1 MKSSK
6 LKRESQGERTC
17 LMVLGMHRSGTSAL
31 AGVLQLLGVAPP
43 KNLIPADESNR
54 TGYWEPLHL
63 ALLNE
68 QLLLELGSRWDD
80 WRPVRVEELS
90 ASRLRFY
97 HDEIARLLD
106 GEYGGMPTIVLKEP
120 RISRIVPIYQQ
131 LLTSLRYKTDYVT
144 ITRNPLSVAKSL
156 AKRDG
161 MDLGFASLVWLN
173 YVLASERSTRNSPRV
188 FLSYESMVRDF
199 GPALEKI
206 SERFSIEWPR
216 KISSVEKEIAAYLS
230 TDHQHHLA
238 SVDLLMANDGVPDL
252 VKRAYVAMLDL
263 EEDASSPAATAELDA
278 IYDEF
283 EDSWLPAGQVMF
295 AELLARE
302 TKARLAPTTDY
313 AATELRLVGNVRA
326 LMSQVDQLS
335 AERDALKSK
344 IVAMVEDQNPME
356 GQAVEGEIRAERL
369 KSSELATEL
378 ATRIGEIASLNAEL
392 STRSAQLADSRQEIA
407 RYVSQ
412 MSALQ
417 ADLRSLTEQYDS
429 RGLDVSTLR
438 DQAEQLRLEIAAK
451 SSELATRID
460 EIASLNA
467 ELSTRSAQLTDARQ
481 EIAKHVSQMSALQAD
496 LGSLTEQYDK
506 QGLDVSALRGQ
517 LAAVTESLQAAAR
530 ELTLIH
536 ESKSWKVAKALSKL
550 ALPIR
555 KIGADTRGTDK

>member
-1 MKSSK
+1 MVIDATTKGDPK
-6 LKRESQGERTC
+6 AKQEGRGERTC

-31 AGVLQLLGVAPP
+31 AGVFQLLGVAPP
-43 KNLIPADESNR
+43 KNLVPADESNR

-97 HDEIARLLD
+97 RDEIARLVD
-106 GEYGGMPTIVLKEP
+106 GEYGGMPMIMLKEP
-120 RISRIVPIYQQ
+120 RISRIVPVYQQ
-131 LLTSLRYKTDYVT
+131 LLTSLRYKTDYIT

-161 MDLGFASLVWLN
+161 MDSGFASLVWLN

-238 SVDLLMANDGVPDL
+238 SVDLLMASDGVPDL
-252 VKRAYVAMLDL
+252 VKRAYIVMLDL
-263 EEDASSPAATAELDA
+263 EEDASSPEAIAELDA

-283 EDSWLPAGQVMF
+283 EDRWLPAGQVMF

-302 TKARLAPTTDY
+302 AKARLAPSTDF
-313 AATELRLVGNVRA
+313 AATEARLVGNVRA
-326 LMSQVDQLS
+326 LMSQADQLG

-344 IVAMVEDQNPME
+344 IVAMVEYQSRTE
-356 GQAVEGEIRAERL
+356 GEAVEGEIRAER
-369 KSSELATEL
+369 
-378 ATRIGEIASLNAEL
+378 
-392 STRSAQLADSRQEIA
+392 
-407 RYVSQ
+407 
-412 MSALQ
+412 
-417 ADLRSLTEQYDS
+417 
-429 RGLDVSTLR
+429 
-438 DQAEQLRLEIAAK
+438 LRLEIAAK
-451 SSELATRID
+451 SSELAARID

-467 ELSTRSAQLTDARQ
+467 ELSTCSAQLTDSRL
-481 EIAKHVSQMSALQAD
+481 EIANYVSQASALEAD
-496 LGSLTEQYDK
+496 LGSLAEQYEK
-506 QGLDVSALRGQ
+506 RGLDVSTLRGQ
-517 LAAVTESLQAAAR
+517 LAAVTESLQTAAR

-536 ESKSWKVAKALSKL
+536 ESVSWKIVRAFSKL
-550 ALPIR
+550 VSPIR
-555 KIGADTRGTDK
+555 NIGADTRGTDK